1 MHVEEYK
8 PKILNEYINTCPSC
22 LNKSLHV
29 VEALHRIPYTGKILI
44 VSVKCKK
51 CGFRHTDVFNV
62 EQGKPIR
69 ISYKVDNVADLSVK
83 VVRSGTATIK
93 IPELNLMIE
102 PGPLSQGEIT
112 TIEGYILRFMDML
125 DLICG
130 DNKKA
135 HEELKRKLKLA
146 LEGRINFT
154 FIIEDPFGNSSIITP
169 HTEKLKVM
177 RMSPDEVR
185 KLKYGDLIV
194 ESNRGR
200 NHVEK
205 ETT

>member
-8 PKILNEYINTCPSC
+8 PRVLNEYVNTCPSC

-29 VEALHRIPYTGKILI
+29 VEALHKIPYVGKILI

-69 ISYKVDNVADLSVK
+69 ISYKVDNIVDLSAK
-83 VVRSGTATIK
+83 VVRSGTATIR

-125 DLICG
+125 DLICSE
-130 DNKKA
+130 DERVR
-135 HEELKRKLKLA
+135 EELKQKLKLA
-146 LEGRINFT
+146 LEGKLHFT
-154 FIIEDPFGNSSIITP
+154 FIIEDPFGNSSIIVP
-169 HTEKLKVM
+169 HTEKLKVTTM
-177 RMSPDEVR
+177 KPDEVR